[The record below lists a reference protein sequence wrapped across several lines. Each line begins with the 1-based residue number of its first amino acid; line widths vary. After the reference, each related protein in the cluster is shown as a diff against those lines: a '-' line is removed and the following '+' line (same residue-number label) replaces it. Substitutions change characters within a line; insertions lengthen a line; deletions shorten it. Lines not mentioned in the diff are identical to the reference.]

1 MTSAG
6 VDLSIS
12 EVTVRFGGLVAVNR
26 VTLSA
31 PGGSITGLIGPNG
44 AGKSTTFNACAGV
57 VPLASGRVTLGGRRL
72 DGLNTAR
79 RAREGL
85 GRTFQRME
93 LIESLTAVE
102 NVALG
107 PEGMFSSRR
116 PWSQFAGTR
125 NERKHIHARTREA
138 MERCGIA
145 GLADSVV
152 GSLPT
157 GQRRMVELARVMAT
171 PFRFLLLDEPSSGL
185 DVAETERFAGV
196 LEDFVA
202 SSGVGVLLVE
212 HDMALVSKV
221 CSYIYVLDFGC
232 LIFDGETRAV
242 LASEQVKAAYLG
254 SDAVTDPSDSPAEL
268 LEASDV

>member
-1 MTSAG
+1 MTSPG

-12 EVTVRFGGLVAVNR
+12 GVTVRFGGLVAVNG
-26 VTLSA
+26 VTLDA

-57 VPLASGRVTLGGRRL
+57 VPLASGRVTLGGQRL
-72 DGLNTAR
+72 DGLSTAR
-79 RAREGL
+79 RARAGL
-85 GRTFQRME
+85 GRTFQRIE
-93 LIESLTAVE
+93 LIESLTVAE

-107 PEGMFSSRR
+107 PEGMFSSGR

-125 NERKHIHARTREA
+125 LERRDIRARTTEA
-138 MERCGIA
+138 LERCGVA
-145 GLADSVV
+145 ALVDSVV

-157 GQRRMVELARVMAT
+157 GQRRMVELARAMAS

-185 DVAETERFAGV
+185 DVAETERFGEV
-196 LEDFVA
+196 LVDFVER
-202 SSGVGVLLVE
+202 SGVGVLLVE
-212 HDMALVSKV
+212 HDMALVSTV
-221 CSYIYVLDFGC
+221 CSYIYVLDFGT

-254 SDAVTDPSDSPAEL
+254 SDA
-268 LEASDV
+268 LEVNDV